1 MANVFINGSFGKG
14 HPFLKRIST
23 QFIRFFFLLILS
35 LVSFSTLKG
44 QDWIHL
50 FEASYKSPTIFVI
63 CEEGVIE
70 DFISTVQNTRNPSES
85 NYYIINGSNKA
96 YEEVYSHIN
105 NILNSNDDISIQHVF
120 YVVIGNSDFFKTYG
134 NVSHDFFVDKFFFS
148 TDGSLLDSQGFSHY
162 DYKKLDLENLTS
174 QMSKKYLWSVLLE
187 RVRSMNYTD
196 HYSKKGKTSLGTGL
210 NTSLLFTSNAY
221 SFAPNLLTAL
231 NLNINQTLTNQW
243 SLRLSSQVSR
253 NIPDPEKI
261 IRKEVVSQLDILSL
275 ISGGGSSQEIDLK
288 FDIKAHLY
296 AQNSFEFLYFLTSK
310 PESQVYLGTGINYV
324 LFGGLSI
331 PIDTTVSISSNN
343 LNSISGLSGF
353 SPIGSIGFGDDS
365 ALGVINSIG
374 IPLTIGMNKSLN
386 NRWYLDANIQYQID
400 LDSFILPSDWFNS
413 LSAGITLNY
422 HFKGK
427 KTTYF
432 EYVRPEKED

>member
-1 MANVFINGSFGKG
+1 MTNVNIEGVFYKGYHNFKSF
-14 HPFLKRIST
+14 SS
-23 QFIRFFFLLILS
+23 QFRSKFVLLILFFGS
-35 LVSFSTLKG
+35 VSTLKG

-63 CEEGVIE
+63 CEEGVME

-96 YEEVYSHIN
+96 YEEVYSYIN
-105 NILNSNDDISIQHVF
+105 NILNSNDDISIQHIY

-134 NVSHDFFVDKFFFS
+134 NVSHDFFADKFFFS
-148 TDGSLLDSQGFSHY
+148 TDGSLQDSQGFSHY
-162 DYKKLDLENLTS
+162 DYKELDLKDLTS
-174 QMSKKYLWSVLLE
+174 QMSKKYLWSVSLE
-187 RVRSMNYTD
+187 KVRSMNYTD
-196 HYSKKGKTSLGTGL
+196 HYSKKGNTSLGAGL

-221 SFAPNLLTAL
+221 SFAPNMLTAL
-231 NLNINQTLTNQW
+231 NSNINQKLTNQW

-296 AQNSFEFLYFLTSK
+296 AQSSFEFLYFLTSK
-310 PESQVYLGTGINYV
+310 VESQVYLGTGVNYV

-331 PIDTTVSISSNN
+331 PIDTTVSISSSN
-343 LNSISGLSGF
+343 LNSGSGFSGF
-353 SPIGSIGFGDDS
+353 SPTGSIGFGDDS

-386 NRWYLDANIQYQID
+386 NRWNLVANIQYQID
-400 LDSFILPSDWFNS
+400 LDSFILHFDWFNS

-422 HFKGK
+422 RFKGK

-432 EYVRPEKED
+432 EYVRSEKGD